1 MQNHTSSE
9 FAFFEDEKHQQNR
22 MLYYQV
28 LCKILFAEDNCER
41 EFEEF
46 MKPFELRFEPFESL
60 DSVEAFRQEPVRVR
74 ISFNVRQR
82 ALTDQMSTQRALQDI
97 FRDLRGFIGPIQ
109 TRRNFSLFFN
119 WFYPDYMP
127 ILLRALEAWSPD
139 PVANT
144 LLKFFADFVHNK
156 SQRLNFEV
164 SSPNGILI
172 FRHTSQVITTYG
184 RHVLEQQASE
194 AEKYQFKYKGIS
206 ICFTILARCLG
217 GRYINFGV
225 FWLYQDKAIDE
236 AFQMMFQLMLS
247 IPISD
252 LMVCNNWR

>member
-1 MQNHTSSE
+1 M
-9 FAFFEDEKHQQNR
+9 
-22 MLYYQV
+22 
-28 LCKILFAEDNCER
+28 
-41 EFEEF
+41 
-46 MKPFELRFEPFESL
+46 
-60 DSVEAFRQEPVRVR
+60 SV
-74 ISFNVRQR
+74 
-82 ALTDQMSTQRALQDI
+82 QRALQDI

-184 RHVLEQQASE
+184 RHVLERQVNE
-194 AEKYQFKYKGIS
+194 AEKYQYKYKGIS

-247 IPISD
+247 IPIND
-252 LMVCNNWR
+252 LMVCGGWLKIPAGERWIDDILVGISQSSKGFHHNAG